1 MFGRLKSVAL
11 DYEYS
16 GCLENRWSFMI
27 SRWFGLAR
35 KLKFKDGYGFTM
47 NKNNAHLASL
57 FVKFAFYGGLLSD
70 CDSDVPFSWK
80 VCLDD
85 NVIVSPH
92 GLRFNL
98 NSFDPLIFAETYVWD
113 IHFCG
118 FDLTG
123 KVVIDVGGYVGDTA
137 LYFASKGAKVYV
149 YEPDPLNYSKLL
161 KNLELN
167 PELLRMVKPYN
178 MAVGVDGEVSFRFG
192 QWGNSS
198 TMNPHGRPKK
208 VKSVSLKTILE
219 ENSLSGAYL
228 LKADCKGCEFELAR
242 QSEIGLF
249 DQLSIEYT
257 NTGRHSELL
266 WLVKS
271 LRGAGFNLV
280 RVYKHSRSYAP
291 LYEHGMIRAE
301 KSR

>member
-1 MFGRLKSVAL
+1 
-11 DYEYS
+11 
-16 GCLENRWSFMI
+16 
-27 SRWFGLAR
+27 
-35 KLKFKDGYGFTM
+35 
-47 NKNNAHLASL
+47 
-57 FVKFAFYGGLLSD
+57 
-70 CDSDVPFSWK
+70 
-80 VCLDD
+80 
-85 NVIVSPH
+85 
-92 GLRFNL
+92 
-98 NSFDPLIFAETYVWD
+98 
-113 IHFCG
+113 
-118 FDLTG
+118 
-123 KVVIDVGGYVGDTA
+123 
-137 LYFASKGAKVYV
+137 
-149 YEPDPLNYSKLL
+149 
-161 KNLELN
+161 
-167 PELLRMVKPYN
+167 
-178 MAVGVDGEVSFRFG
+178 
-192 QWGNSS
+192 
-198 TMNPHGRPKK
+198 
-208 VKSVSLKTILE
+208 LKTILE